1 MFCSAVGRKLFMRK
15 HDDDPRTEEQIR
27 EHYELEKQL
36 AARLK
41 NSTHE

>member
-1 MFCSAVGRKLFMRK
+1 MRK